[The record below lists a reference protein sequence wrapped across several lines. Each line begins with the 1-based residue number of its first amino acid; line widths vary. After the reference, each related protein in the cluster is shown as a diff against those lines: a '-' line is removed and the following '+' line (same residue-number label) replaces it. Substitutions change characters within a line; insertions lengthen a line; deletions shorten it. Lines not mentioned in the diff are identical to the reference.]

1 MPVAVNIKW
10 RRDMND
16 IDFSL
21 SVDELSECVDGRR
34 RPLRGKLRAT
44 VGSGFVIFVFV
55 RQRRNHKDIAVLS
68 V

>member
-1 MPVAVNIKW
+1 
-10 RRDMND
+10 MND